1 VSTTSSST
9 TQPTPEQSRL
19 PIARRLA
26 QRMPLHALTVA
37 GGFASAWVLRHAPG
51 LEPGHSAGADLLR
64 YVPILVGLGANVG
77 VQSSTILVRA
87 FATGEIESE
96 RMPRVVASE
105 IAVGV
110 LTGTICGLA
119 CALFVGFAEGSSE
132 HAWRLALAVGLALQ
146 LALAW
151 AACVGCAVPLSFRRL
166 GVDPAIAAG
175 PALIVLSDVG
185 AAALLVLAAR
195 SQSWLGS

>member
-1 VSTTSSST
+1 
-9 TQPTPEQSRL
+9 
-19 PIARRLA
+19 
-26 QRMPLHALTVA
+26 MPLHALTVL

-51 LEPGHSAGADLLR
+51 LEADRSAGADLLR

-87 FATGEIESE
+87 FATGEIERE

-105 IAVGV
+105 IAVGA
-110 LTGTICGLA
+110 LTGLVCGIA
-119 CALFVGFAEGSSE
+119 CASFVGIAEGGTPE
-132 HAWRLALAVGLALQ
+132 AWRLACAVGAALLLALT
-146 LALAW
+146 W
-151 AACVGCAVPLSFRRL
+151 AACVGCAVPLSFRKL

-185 AAALLVLAAR
+185 AATLLVLAAR
-195 SQSWLGS
+195 SILAASG